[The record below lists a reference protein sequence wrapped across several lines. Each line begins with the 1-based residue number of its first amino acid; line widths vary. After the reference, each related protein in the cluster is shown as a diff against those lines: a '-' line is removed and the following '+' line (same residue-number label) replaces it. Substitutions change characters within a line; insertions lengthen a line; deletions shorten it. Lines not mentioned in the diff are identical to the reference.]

1 MYLRGFL
8 HLQMSHPLTST
19 SKPCSQYMAHIISGQ
34 TEMIEHADVLG
45 LFLHV
50 RTNIVRLHLNK
61 LVYNNIQFSRTA
73 IAEKQYFLAKQN
85 LFNIL
90 MQE

>member
-1 MYLRGFL
+1 M
-8 HLQMSHPLTST
+8 P
-19 SKPCSQYMAHIISGQ
+19 GQ
-34 TEMIEHADVLG
+34 TEMIEHVDVLG

-50 RTNIVRLHLNK
+50 RTNIVLLQLNK

-73 IAEKQYFLAKQN
+73 IAEKLYFLAKQN
-85 LFNIL
+85 LFSIL

>member
-19 SKPCSQYMAHIISGQ
+19 SKPCSQYMAHIFSGQ
-34 TEMIEHADVLG
+34 TEMIEHVDVLG

-50 RTNIVRLHLNK
+50 RTNIFRLHLN
-61 LVYNNIQFSRTA
+61 LNIQFSRTA
-73 IAEKQYFLAKQN
+73 IAEEQYFLA
-85 LFNIL
+85 I
-90 MQE
+90 

>member
-1 MYLRGFL
+1 
-8 HLQMSHPLTST
+8 
-19 SKPCSQYMAHIISGQ
+19 
-34 TEMIEHADVLG
+34 MIEHVDVLG

-61 LVYNNIQFSRTA
+61 LVYNNIQSSRTG

-85 LFNIL
+85 LFSIL